1 MHHLGGDM
9 IKNDPIRKIVY
20 RAMAAVGGLMVFML
34 VMAFISHPNSGHS
47 VTLARLGNVI
57 FIVAVILFILILCL
71 LPVMLRVWKRVDARR
86 ELARQGD
93 QSLLAREQPVAN
105 PYALQVP

>member
-1 MHHLGGDM
+1 M

-20 RAMAAVGGLMVFML
+20 RAMAAKSIFMVFML
-34 VMAFISHPNSGHS
+34 AMAFIPHANGRHS
-47 VTLARLGNVI
+47 VTLTGLSNAI
-57 FIVAVILFILILCL
+57 FIVAAILFILILCL

-105 PYALQVP
+105 PYAL